1 MDIHMR
7 NAASKGDVEMLYKII
22 DSNPNVLDN
31 IDKRPV
37 VETPLHVAAS
47 EGHTSFA
54 IEIMRLKPCF
64 SQKLDSRGMSPMHLA
79 LENNRIST
87 VLRLLETENGEDLVR
102 NKGKDGITPLLHVV
116 KQGDLRLLDKFLLAC
131 PTSIVDITN
140 QGETALHIAVKTGN
154 IEVLDYLLAY
164 LQRSWKREALNQE
177 ERVLNWKDEN
187 GYTVLHTAV
196 ELNQLQMVSSLLKT
210 NINVNAENLKDLT
223 VLDMVNKSE
232 PVNTEMKG
240 LLIQA
245 RALEFHSIQIKG
257 TTDSMNQPSTKS
269 KVSCFG
275 NVIGLLKGQKAS
287 ISTESRDALLVAG
300 ALIATTTFQAIL
312 SPPGGLGQ
320 GEDNEGKVV
329 MKGWVYMIFIILNGT
344 SFCVTVITIFLLLP
358 HGFFGWL
365 LTVSLGLLS
374 AGYLFSSMVISPN
387 LECAL
392 FNLGLFILFVALLVV
407 GILLSS
413 KRQRFISIRKFCK
426 CSK

>member
-7 NAASKGDVEMLYKII
+7 KAALEGDVEKLYKII
-22 DSNPNVLDN
+22 DRNPKVLDN
-31 IDKRPV
+31 IDKYPV

-54 IEIMRLKPCF
+54 IEIMRLKPSF

-87 VLRLLETENGEDLVR
+87 VLRLLETENGADLVR
-102 NKGKDGITPLLHVV
+102 NKGKDGITPLLHLV
-116 KQGDLRLLDKFLLAC
+116 KQGDLHLLDKFLLAC

-187 GYTVLHTAV
+187 GYT
-196 ELNQLQMVSSLLKT
+196 MVNSLLKT

-223 VLDMVNKSE
+223 VPDMVNKSE

-329 MKGWVYMIFIILNGT
+329 MKAWAYMIFIILNGT
-344 SFCVTVITIFLLLP
+344 SFCVTVITISLLLP

-392 FNLGLFILFVALLVV
+392 FNLGLFILFVVLLVV

>member
-7 NAASKGDVEMLYKII
+7 NAASKGDIEMLYKII
-22 DSNPNVLDN
+22 DRNPNVLDN
-31 IDKRPV
+31 IDKHPV

-64 SQKLDSRGMSPMHLA
+64 SQKLDGRGMSPMHLA
-79 LENNRIST
+79 LENNQIST

-116 KQGDLRLLDKFLLAC
+116 NQGDLRLLDKFLSAC

-140 QGETALHIAVKTGN
+140 QGETALHIAVKTRK
-154 IEVLDYLLAY
+154 IEVLDYLLEY

-196 ELNQLQMVSSLLKT
+196 ELNQLQMVNSLLKT

-257 TTDSMNQPSTKS
+257 TTDSMNQPR
-269 KVSCFG
+269 
-275 NVIGLLKGQKAS
+275 LLKGQKAS

-320 GEDNEGKVV
+320 GENNEGKVV
-329 MKGWVYMIFIILNGT
+329 MKAWVYMIFVILNGT

-365 LTVSLGLLS
+365 LTVCLGLLS
-374 AGYLFSSMVISPN
+374 AGYLVSSMVISPN

-426 CSK
+426 CCK

>member
-7 NAASKGDVEMLYKII
+7 NAASKGDIEMLYKII
-22 DSNPNVLDN
+22 DRNPNVLDN
-31 IDKRPV
+31 IDKHPV

-64 SQKLDSRGMSPMHLA
+64 SQKLDGRGMSPMHLA
-79 LENNRIST
+79 LENNQIST

-116 KQGDLRLLDKFLLAC
+116 NQGDLRLLDKFLSAC

-140 QGETALHIAVKTGN
+140 QGETALHIAVKTRK
-154 IEVLDYLLAY
+154 IEVLDYLLEY

-196 ELNQLQMVSSLLKT
+196 ELNQLQMVNSLLKT

-257 TTDSMNQPSTKS
+257 TTDSMNQPR
-269 KVSCFG
+269 
-275 NVIGLLKGQKAS
+275 LLKGQKAS

-320 GEDNEGKVV
+320 GENNEGKVV
-329 MKGWVYMIFIILNGT
+329 MKAWVYMIFVILNGT

-374 AGYLFSSMVISPN
+374 AGYLVSSMVISPN

-426 CSK
+426 CCK

>member
-1 MDIHMR
+1 MDIHLR
-7 NAASKGDVEMLYKII
+7 NAASKGDVEKLYKII
-22 DSNPNVLDN
+22 DKNHKVLDI
-31 IDKRPV
+31 IDEHPV
-37 VETPLHVAAS
+37 VETPLHVAAK

-64 SQKLDSRGMSPMHLA
+64 FQKLDSRGMSPMHLA
-79 LENNRIST
+79 LENNRITT
-87 VLRLLETENGEDLVR
+87 VRRLLEMENGADLVR

-116 KQGDLRLLDKFLLAC
+116 KQGDLDLLETFLFAC
-131 PTSIVDITN
+131 PDSIVDITN

-164 LQRSWKREALNQE
+164 LQRSWKKEALDQE
-177 ERVLNWKDEN
+177 ERILNRKDEN

-196 ELNQLQMVSSLLKT
+196 ELNQLQMVNSLLKT
-210 NINVNAENLKDLT
+210 NINVNAKNGENLT
-223 VLDMVNKSE
+223 VLDMVKNSK
-232 PVNTEMKG
+232 PVNTEMEG
-240 LLIQA
+240 LLKQA
-245 RALEFHSIQIKG
+245 TAPEFRLQIKG
-257 TTDSMNQPSTKS
+257 TTDSMNQPSPKS

-275 NVIGLLKGQKAS
+275 NVIRLLKGQKAS

-312 SPPGGLGQ
+312 SPPRGLGQ

-329 MKGWVYMIFIILNGT
+329 MKAWLYMIFIILNGT

-358 HGFFGWL
+358 HGFFGSL

-392 FNLGLFILFVALLVV
+392 FNLGLFILFVVLLVG
-407 GILLSS
+407 GILISS
-413 KRQRFISIRKFCK
+413 KRKRFISIRKFCK

>member
-1 MDIHMR
+1 MR

-22 DSNPNVLDN
+22 DRNPNVLDN
-31 IDKRPV
+31 IDKHPV

-87 VLRLLETENGEDLVR
+87 VLSLLETENGEDLVR
-102 NKGKDGITPLLHVV
+102 NKGKDGITPLLLVV
-116 KQGDLRLLDKFLLAC
+116 KQGDLRLLDKFLSAC

-177 ERVLNWKDEN
+177 ERVLSWKDEN

-196 ELNQLQMVSSLLKT
+196 ELNQLQMVNSLLKT
-210 NINVNAENLKDLT
+210 NINVNAENLKYLT

-245 RALEFHSIQIKG
+245 RALEFHSIQ
-257 TTDSMNQPSTKS
+257 S
-269 KVSCFG
+269 K
-275 NVIGLLKGQKAS
+275 GLLKGQKAS

-300 ALIATTTFQAIL
+300 ALIATTTFQAIM

-329 MKGWVYMIFIILNGT
+329 MKAWVYMIFIILN
-344 SFCVTVITIFLLLP
+344 
-358 HGFFGWL
+358 
-365 LTVSLGLLS
+365 GLLS